1 MTKHSNR
8 SIPVEQWPESLEI
21 LRHLAAQT
29 TPLPIKEVARDVSA
43 PEISTRNRLAK
54 LEAQGTVRALRAIA
68 TLGPGKQ
75 VTCTHYVITQY
86 GKDCAGMRTQGQ
98 SQVIKVRA
106 NSVFTWAAAMDANG
120 LSDGATAA
128 ALERTDLVTSR

>member
-8 SIPVEQWPESLEI
+8 NCPVEQWPESLEI
-21 LRHLAAQT
+21 LRHLANQT
-29 TPLPIKEVARDVSA
+29 EPLAIKDVARDVAA

-54 LEAQGTVRALRAIA
+54 LEAQGTVRALRATA

-86 GKDCAGMRTQGQ
+86 GKDCAGMRAQAQ
-98 SQVIKVRA
+98 SPAHPAVMA
-106 NSVFTWAAAMDANG
+106 NSVFSWAAAM
-120 LSDGATAA
+120 GA
-128 ALERTDLVTSR
+128 SQH